1 MSAIRL
7 LIVDAEDRYWKAAE
21 PDFNGDPRFEHVA
34 RAMSSE
40 QAMMKVHTVRPT
52 VAIVDMTVPSP
63 ATSELLHRLSTAMP
77 PVPVVAVCEPMDD
90 GHVGYAV
97 GAGASAVLSRT
108 SPPRQMRGIVLEVSA
123 GALPIQRDIAE
134 RPDLL
139 KRLISEFQRRLR
151 GNGASHAEQCPLTE
165 RERTILDLVA
175 SGHANKEIASELDI
189 SERTVKNHM
198 TNILAKLTARDRA
211 HAVRIGIQN
220 SWICRDHW
228 QPVPITA
235 AAAPVPVM
243 ARAA

>member
-7 LIVDAEDRYWKAAE
+7 LIVDAQDQYWRDADPEFAS
-21 PDFNGDPRFEHVA
+21 DPRFEQIS
-34 RAMSSE
+34 RAVSSE
-40 QAMMKVHTVRPT
+40 QALMKLHSIRPS

-63 ATSELLHRLSTAMP
+63 ATSELLHRLSTTTSP
-77 PVPVVAVCEPMDD
+77 IPVVAICELLDD

-97 GAGASAVLSRT
+97 GAGACAILSRM
-108 SPPRQMRGIVLEVSA
+108 SPPKQVRGIVLEASA
-123 GALPIQRDIAE
+123 GAMPIQRDIAE

-139 KRLISEFQRRLR
+139 KHLISEFQRRLR
-151 GNGASHAEQCPLTE
+151 GAGPSQTNQCPLTE

-175 SGHANKEIASELDI
+175 SGYANKEIASELGI

-198 TNILAKLTARDRA
+198 TNILAKLSARDRA

-220 SWICRDHW
+220 SWICRDRW
-228 QPVPITA
+228 EPVPA
-235 AAAPVPVM
+235 AYAASIHV

>member
-7 LIVDAEDRYWKAAE
+7 LIVDAEDHYWKEAE
-21 PDFNGDPRFEHVA
+21 REFASDPRFEQVS
-34 RAMSSE
+34 RAVTAE
-40 QAMMKVHTVRPT
+40 QALMKLHSVRPS

-63 ATSELLHRLSTAMP
+63 ATSELFHRLSTTTS
-77 PVPVVAVCEPMDD
+77 PVPVVAICEPLDD

-97 GAGASAVLSRT
+97 GAGACAVLSRT
-108 SPPRQMRGIVLEVSA
+108 SPARQARGIVLEASA
-123 GALPIQRDIAE
+123 GAMPIQRDIAE

-139 KRLISEFQRRLR
+139 RHLISEFQRRLR
-151 GNGASHAEQCPLTE
+151 GTGPSLSSRCPLTE

-175 SGHANKEIASELDI
+175 SGHANKEIAFELQI

-198 TNILAKLTARDRA
+198 TNILAKLSARDRA

-220 SWICRDHW
+220 AWICRDQW
-228 QPVPITA
+228 EPPVA
-235 AAAPVPVM
+235 ARPAVRMV

>member
-7 LIVDAEDRYWKAAE
+7 LIVDAEDRYWREAE
-21 PDFNGDPRFEHVA
+21 PEFAGDPRFEHVI
-34 RAMSSE
+34 RAASSE
-40 QAMMKVHTVRPT
+40 QALSKLHTLRPS

-63 ATSELLHRLSTAMP
+63 ATSELLHRLSTVTSP
-77 PVPVVAVCEPMDD
+77 IPVVAICEPLDD

-97 GAGASAVLSRT
+97 GAGACAVVSRT
-108 SPPRQMRGIVLEVSA
+108 SPPRQVRGIVLEASA
-123 GALPIQRDIAE
+123 GSMPIQRDVAE

-139 KRLISEFQRRLR
+139 RHLISEFQRRLR
-151 GNGASHAEQCPLTE
+151 GSGPSQVQHCPLTE

-175 SGHANKEIASELDI
+175 AGHANKEIGSDLEI

-220 SWICRDHW
+220 NWICRDTW
-228 QPVPITA
+228 EPVL
-235 AAAPVPVM
+235 M

>member
-7 LIVDAEDRYWKAAE
+7 LVVDAEDRYWKDAE
-21 PDFNGDPRFEHVA
+21 PEFLSDPRFEQVS
-34 RAMSSE
+34 RAVSAE
-40 QAMMKVHTVRPT
+40 QALMKLHSARPS

-63 ATSELLHRLSTAMP
+63 ATSELLHRLSTNTS
-77 PVPVVAVCEPMDD
+77 PVPVVAICDPMDD
-90 GHVGYAV
+90 GHIGYAV
-97 GAGASAVLSRT
+97 GAGACAVLSRI
-108 SPPRQMRGIVLEVSA
+108 SPPRQVRGIVLEASS
-123 GALPIQRDIAE
+123 GAMPIQRDIAE

-139 KRLISEFQRRLR
+139 KHLIAEFQRRLR
-151 GNGASHAEQCPLTE
+151 GTGPSSTTRCPLTE

-175 SGHANKEIASELDI
+175 SGHANKEIAFELGI

-220 SWICRDHW
+220 SWICRDQW
-228 QPVPITA
+228 EPTQIMRP
-235 AAAPVPVM
+235 APAVV

>member
-7 LIVDAEDRYWKAAE
+7 LIVDAEDKYWKAAE
-21 PDFNGDPRFEHVA
+21 PDFSSDPRFDVVT
-34 RAMSSE
+34 RANSSE
-40 QAMMKVHTVRPT
+40 QALMKLHTVRPT

-63 ATSELLHRLSTAMP
+63 ATSELLHRLSSASS
-77 PVPVVAVCEPMDD
+77 PVPVVAICDLMDD

-108 SPPRQMRGIVLEVSA
+108 APPRQMRGSVLEVSS

-151 GNGASHAEQCPLTE
+151 GSASGQTEHCPLTE

-175 SGHANKEIASELDI
+175 SGRANKEIASELDI

-220 SWICRDHW
+220 SWICRDGW
-228 QPVPITA
+228 EPMPL
-235 AAAPVPVM
+235 